1 MVFVVFSIALLLMM
15 WYWTLWWFHSIYRT
29 ASALQ
34 KLPYMTTR
42 YLQLSFRFFS
52 LQATLVTLYFTIE
65 NLIVIY
71 YLLQKTGWNQGTD
84 IENITDN
91 INVTPPS
98 SSPPSDVF
106 FSRPSSLYFQTLFRS
121 QTLAF
126 GKIIFLTTYG
136 LILAFFFLPTKT
148 FDTSGSYLLS
158 SVNSL
163 AVTFVISEDE
173 LPIVRKK
180 RKHDIQKLIALREF
194 TAAKADIFCVN
205 LGIEFASLATES
217 YNDVK
222 GLTTASGYGDAFD
235 IDRLGYLLIDY
246 FYDAQH
252 EAVCYIARH
261 KVRKRVV
268 VFFRF
273 ANLPIFLALFL
284 SSRVHLTPPSCLSE
298 AHLVVNIGQ
307 II

>member
-1 MVFVVFSIALLLMM
+1 M
-15 WYWTLWWFHSIYRT
+15 
-29 ASALQ
+29 
-34 KLPYMTTR
+34 
-42 YLQLSFRFFS
+42 
-52 LQATLVTLYFTIE
+52 
-65 NLIVIY
+65 
-71 YLLQKTGWNQGTD
+71 
-84 IENITDN
+84 
-91 INVTPPS
+91 
-98 SSPPSDVF
+98 
-106 FSRPSSLYFQTLFRS
+106 QTLFRS

-148 FDTSGSYLLS
+148 FDSSGYLLS

-163 AVTFVISEDE
+163 AVTFVISEEE

-180 RKHDIQKLIALREF
+180 RKHDIQRLIALREF
-194 TAAKADIFCVN
+194 TAAKVDIFCVN

-222 GLTTASGYGDAFD
+222 GLSTASAFGSDFD
-235 IDRLGYLLIDY
+235 IDRLGYVLIDY

-273 ANLPIFLALFL
+273 GQKH
-284 SSRVHLTPPSCLSE
+284 SSYPSLIWMQRY
-298 AHLVVNIGQ
+298 L
-307 II
+307 